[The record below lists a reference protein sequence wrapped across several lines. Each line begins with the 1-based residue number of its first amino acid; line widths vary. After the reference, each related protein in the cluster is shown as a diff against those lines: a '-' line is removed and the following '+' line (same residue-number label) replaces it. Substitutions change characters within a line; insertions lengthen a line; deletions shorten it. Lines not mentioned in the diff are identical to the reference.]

1 VGLPGNPLAAI
12 SAVLTLLVPMLATL
26 RGEQGAEEVQV
37 TEAVLTVDV
46 RPHPES
52 TRLLPV
58 RRGFSGPEVTA
69 TPTMHVGPAMLR
81 GLSLADGI
89 AVIGPGGGQ
98 IGSWVKVLP
107 LP

>member
-1 VGLPGNPLAAI
+1 MGRLPLRI
-12 SAVLTLLVPMLATL
+12 VLTLLVPMLATL
-26 RGEQGAEEVQV
+26 RGEPGADEVRIM
-37 TEAVLTVDV
+37 EAVLTVDV

-81 GLSLADGI
+81 GLTLADGI
-89 AVIGPGGGQ
+89 AVISPGAGE
-98 IGSWVKVLP
+98 IGSFVKVLP

>member
-1 VGLPGNPLAAI
+1 M
-12 SAVLTLLVPMLATL
+12 TLVVPMMATL
-26 RGEQGAEEVQV
+26 RGEHGADEANIL
-37 TEAVLTVDV
+37 EAVLTMDV
-46 RPHPES
+46 RPHPDS

-58 RRGFSGPEVTA
+58 RRGFSGPEITA

-89 AVIGPGGGQ
+89 AVIPPGGGI
-98 IGSWVKVLP
+98 IGSFVKVLP